1 MQDKQAE
8 GCNNPIKAAIE
19 SKIKMVVG
27 NMETNWLNIICPFLY
42 QTVLAVKDIF
52 RYRNEI
58 IAVYF
63 SLSKVWCHSKGVP
76 GKVCMLGYT
85 LNPIEIKRSDLI
97 HSLTETYGNK
107 NRDCEQNIM
116 RY

>member
-8 GCNNPIKAAIE
+8 VCNNPIKAAIE
-19 SKIKMVVG
+19 GKIKMVVG
-27 NMETNWLNIICPFLY
+27 NIETNWLNIICPFLY

-52 RYRNEI
+52 RNRNEI

-85 LNPIEIKRSDLI
+85 LNPIEIKRCDLF
-97 HSLTETYGNK
+97 HSLSRTYGIK
-107 NRDCEQNIM
+107 NRIREQIIM